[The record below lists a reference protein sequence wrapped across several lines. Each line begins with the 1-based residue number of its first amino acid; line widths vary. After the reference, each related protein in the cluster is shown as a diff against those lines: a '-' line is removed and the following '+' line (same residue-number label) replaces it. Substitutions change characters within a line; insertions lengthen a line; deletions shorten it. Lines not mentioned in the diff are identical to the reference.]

1 MSLRRAL
8 DRLQPLFREGGR
20 LARLEAVYEM
30 VDQMLYTPA
39 MTARDAPHIRDALDL
54 KRVMWCV
61 MLALLPCLL
70 IGLYNTGY
78 QANSA
83 LELLG
88 REAPAGWAAGLL
100 GSIGYDPDSVLACV
114 AHGLVCFLPI
124 YLVVLVVT
132 AFWSILFAAVRKHDI
147 DEAAA
152 VTAMLFTM
160 VLPPQIPLWQA
171 ALGIS
176 FGIVIGKE
184 LFGGVG
190 KNFINPALAGWAFL
204 YFAYPEGMSGDTVWV
219 AVDEFSRATPLM
231 VAKTGGVA
239 SMIAEGFTWGESF
252 LGIVPG
258 TLGAESAMGSLLGAV
273 FFIYV
278 GVASWR
284 IMGSVLIGAVATA
297 LLFNLAGSAELPLST
312 VPWHWHLV
320 LGNLAFCAVFMAT
333 DPVSAAQTRRGRW
346 VYGLLIG
353 FLAVLIRVL
362 NPTLPEGAM
371 LAILFGNLAA
381 PILDYADMRLNV
393 RRRAM
398 RDAGA

>member
-1 MSLRRAL
+1 
-8 DRLQPLFREGGR
+8 
-20 LARLEAVYEM
+20 
-30 VDQMLYTPA
+30 
-39 MTARDAPHIRDALDL
+39 
-54 KRVMWCV
+54 
-61 MLALLPCLL
+61 
-70 IGLYNTGY
+70 
-78 QANSA
+78 
-83 LELLG
+83 
-88 REAPAGWAAGLL
+88 
-100 GSIGYDPDSVLACV
+100 
-114 AHGLVCFLPI
+114 
-124 YLVVLVVT
+124 
-132 AFWSILFAAVRKHDI
+132 
-147 DEAAA
+147 
-152 VTAMLFTM
+152 M
-160 VLPPQIPLWQA
+160 VLPPQIPVWQA

-184 LFGGVG
+184 IFGGVG
-190 KNFINPALAGWAFL
+190 KNFVNPALAGWAFL
-204 YFAYPEGMSGDTVWV
+204 YFAYPAGMSGDAVWV

-239 SMIAEGFTWGESF
+239 SILAEGFSWMQSF

-258 TLGAESAMGSLLGAV
+258 TLGAESAMGSLLGAI
-273 FFIYV
+273 FLIYV

-284 IMGSVLIGAVATA
+284 IMGSVLIGAVGTA
-297 LLFNLAGSAELPLST
+297 LLFNVAGSADLPMSA

-333 DPVSAAQTRRGRW
+333 DPVSAAQTHRGRW

-353 FLAVLIRVL
+353 FLTVLIRVL
-362 NPTLPEGAM
+362 NPAFPEGVM